1 MVVPWFTP
9 FRSIEYTLLSA
20 TSLIYIPLII
30 FPEASTSTNIP
41 VCEVCGLIFPY
52 LGHTFFFTVSSE
64 VIDEVKLI
72 FISFPINLDYPPS
85 IIWDNLASVSGVVPL

>member
-20 TSLIYIPLII
+20 VSLIYIPLII
-30 FPEASTSTNIP
+30 FPEGSTSKNIP
-41 VCEVCGLIFPY
+41 VCEVGGLVLPY

-72 FISFPINLDYPPS
+72 LSAFPLNLDDPPS